1 MDRQT
6 TAHHNIQTLRINE
19 QYTSVELIVRCLELV
34 LSSERAREREREREK
49 ESKERER
56 EIERDRGREGDRA
69 KIITCL
75 LNRPFNL

>member
-34 LSSERAREREREREK
+34 LSSEREREREGKQREREREREI
-49 ESKERER
+49 EGGR
-56 EIERDRGREGDRA
+56 EIERR
-69 KIITCL
+69 
-75 LNRPFNL
+75 